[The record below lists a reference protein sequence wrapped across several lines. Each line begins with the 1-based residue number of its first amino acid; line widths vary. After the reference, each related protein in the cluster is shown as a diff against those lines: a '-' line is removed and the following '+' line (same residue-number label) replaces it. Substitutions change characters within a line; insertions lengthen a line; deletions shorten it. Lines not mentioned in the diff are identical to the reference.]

1 MKVKNLVA
9 ASISITVIVVWLL
22 LAAAIIY
29 RALVDPLVLENI
41 EGLLT
46 CLAVLSLPA
55 MKIIDG
61 IVEGVIKQ
69 WHTSD

>member
-9 ASISITVIVVWLL
+9 AAISITVIVVWLL

-46 CLAVLSLPA
+46 ALAVLSLPS

-61 IVEGVIKQ
+61 LVEGVIKQ